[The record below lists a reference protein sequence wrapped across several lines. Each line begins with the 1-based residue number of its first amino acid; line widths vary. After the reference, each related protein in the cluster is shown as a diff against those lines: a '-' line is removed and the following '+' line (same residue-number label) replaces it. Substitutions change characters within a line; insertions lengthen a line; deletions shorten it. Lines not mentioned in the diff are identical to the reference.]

1 MQRTQKFANIGC
13 RRPGKDALLGEPVPE
28 IKWRIGGLTK
38 KIEKFQDHQDSG
50 LCQIQGET
58 EKSAICDKAM
68 ARLREL
74 APVGQRVPRAI
85 FSQPSLHLLTLGCTE
100 LRKSLCKSC

>member
-1 MQRTQKFANIGC
+1 MSPSEERGNT
-13 RRPGKDALLGEPVPE
+13 DALLGEPVPE

-85 FSQPSLHLLTLGCTE
+85 FSQPSLHLLTLVCIIILGGFHCSQM
-100 LRKSLCKSC
+100 RARVRA